1 MAEGDTRIAQEST
14 GRRRISPNF
23 VVDDAM
29 VQEFREQLTAG
40 RIKIDEEA
48 FKKDLPFIKAMIR
61 YRIEETLFGMAEAKR
76 HLLTQ
81 DPQAQAGLAQFGEA
95 EKLLA
100 LGKGLTRAH

>member
-1 MAEGDTRIAQEST
+1 
-14 GRRRISPNF
+14 
-23 VVDDAM
+23 
-29 VQEFREQLTAG
+29 
-40 RIKIDEEA
+40 
-48 FKKDLPFIKAMIR
+48 MIR